1 MRKILLAL
9 VAVTA
14 LGWAGG
20 AFAQSNQG
28 GYLGQNPTPQTATA
42 APRPADIGS
51 RQGGYLGL
59 NPGANL
65 APARAPD
72 GDMRASP
79 AAWCVNSPEPS
90 RCRARAAVEHEIC
103 AARTASDSY
112 AHCRRAVDQMHGQ

>member
-14 LGWAGG
+14 LGWAGA
-20 AFAQSNQG
+20 AFAQSHQG
-28 GYLGQNPTPQTATA
+28 GYLGQNPSPQTATA
-42 APRPADIGS
+42 VPRPPDVGS

-65 APARAPD
+65 APARAPE
-72 GDMRASP
+72 GS

-103 AARTASDSY
+103 AARPSSESY